1 MQTHKRHQS
10 THDIICER
18 FGSPEAAEKY
28 AAAQV
33 GTAMHRREV
42 RCIKRVLGD
51 LPAGA
56 AVLDLP
62 CGTGRLLPALLRRGY
77 RVTEADSSPHMVEK
91 AKETLA
97 RIGGREE
104 QVRYIVADALGT
116 GLPDRSFDAVICNRL
131 LHHFPDSQ
139 TRRRVLAELARV
151 ARGRIVVSFFCS
163 TAWDSAVFFARNAL
177 RRVHPDDRVPIS
189 YSTMSA
195 DARAVGLRVARVAA
209 VRPGIS
215 KQWYLGLE
223 RAEPMTMTMTMFKAG

>member
-1 MQTHKRHQS
+1 MQRQQS
-10 THDIICER
+10 GMNAHESIRRR
-18 FGSPEAAEKY
+18 FDTPQVVEKY
-28 AAAQV
+28 AGALV
-33 GTAMHRREV
+33 GTATHRREV
-42 RCIKRVLGD
+42 RCIKRMLGA
-51 LPAGA
+51 LPPGA
-56 AVLDLP
+56 TVLDLP

-77 RVTEADSSPHMVEK
+77 RVTEADSSSSMVEK
-91 AKETLA
+91 ARETLA

-104 QVRYIVADALGT
+104 QVQFIVADALGT

-131 LHHFPDSQ
+131 LHHFPDSE

-163 TAWDSAVFFARNAL
+163 AAWDSAVFFARNAL

-189 YSTMSA
+189 YSMMSA
-195 DARAVGLRVARVAA
+195 DVRAAGLRIASVAA

-223 RAEPMTMTMTMFKAG
+223 HAEAMTMLTAG